1 MCLEELFINRITM
14 HSTVVRAFGLLSIAA
29 TTLAAPYKRNPP
41 TVVQKTIQDGVV
53 FTLGNNTYLAD
64 TRNPRVTE
72 TNIQSVLMETN
83 ESLFMPM
90 TVISTDDGIIDRHRI
105 EDTIQAYLDGDDVFS
120 LDFMEGV
127 YIAPR
132 SPLVNVTTSAFDQLS
147 RMDVK
152 HIFMNQ
158 HHAQG
163 HKLLGAL
170 SFGDFN
176 ETSLPPGPYILT
188 GSAEDLQLVP
198 VYRLYEDAYR
208 DFLYGTY
215 EAADG
220 SYTPLE
226 LTYPAFR
233 YPAIPVPSRIYSWND
248 PRPFAGFRVGIKDL
262 YDTKGLVTTGGSQAW
277 AYINEPATSNAPSI
291 QRIVDLGGVLVGKQK
306 LAQFASGANPW
317 QWQEEHY
324 PFNPRGD
331 GWLTC
336 SASSSGGGCSIAAY
350 DWLDYAIG
358 SDTGSS
364 MRRPA
369 AVSGTYGNRPSQGLM
384 SLEQVL
390 PLGGATDT
398 AGVFSRDPHR
408 WAYFAKHWYIPSLH
422 QSTNVT
428 GLSALTVPD
437 TDSFPK
443 TILYPTDYLPLNN
456 SAAQPILEAF
466 IGNMSALFNMEVK
479 RLNLTATV
487 QNASDPIAANSLSS
501 DALGIINRF
510 TQWDEVAE
518 PLISRWGELFD
529 GRFPPIDP
537 ARREGWR
544 TFNETAIN
552 PDTYKLAL
560 EEKNAAVEWYESN
573 IQFSTPDS
581 CSESVMLYDIGTG
594 GLPSYREEDL
604 INGNPKASFLA
615 VTPEGAAITGAGI
628 CPIYGCADFTVPI
641 GQVEYQSEVTFHPEY
656 VPVTINMV
664 VKRGCDFVLYNMIEK
679 LADAGVI
686 GTVKTGRT
694 AY

>member
-1 MCLEELFINRITM
+1 M

-41 TVVQKTIQDGVV
+41 TVVQKTVQDGVV

-552 PDTYKLAL
+552 PDTYNLAL

>member
-1 MCLEELFINRITM
+1 M

-428 GLSALTVPD
+428 GLS
-437 TDSFPK
+437 
-443 TILYPTDYLPLNN
+443 
-456 SAAQPILEAF
+456 
-466 IGNMSALFNMEVK
+466 
-479 RLNLTATV
+479 
-487 QNASDPIAANSLSS
+487 
-501 DALGIINRF
+501 
-510 TQWDEVAE
+510 
-518 PLISRWGELFD
+518 
-529 GRFPPIDP
+529 
-537 ARREGWR
+537 
-544 TFNETAIN
+544 
-552 PDTYKLAL
+552 
-560 EEKNAAVEWYESN
+560 
-573 IQFSTPDS
+573 
-581 CSESVMLYDIGTG
+581 
-594 GLPSYREEDL
+594 
-604 INGNPKASFLA
+604 
-615 VTPEGAAITGAGI
+615 
-628 CPIYGCADFTVPI
+628 
-641 GQVEYQSEVTFHPEY
+641 
-656 VPVTINMV
+656 
-664 VKRGCDFVLYNMIEK
+664 
-679 LADAGVI
+679 
-686 GTVKTGRT
+686 
-694 AY
+694 

>member
-1 MCLEELFINRITM
+1 MQ
-14 HSTVVRAFGLLSIAA
+14 STVVRAFALLSIAA
-29 TTLAAPYKRNPP
+29 TTLAAPYKRNSP
-41 TVVQKTIQDGVV
+41 TVVQKTVQDGVV
-53 FTLGNNTYLAD
+53 FTLGNTTYLAD
-64 TRNPRVTE
+64 TRNPKVTG
-72 TNIQSVLMETN
+72 TTIQSGLAEMTEK
-83 ESLFMPM
+83 LFMPM
-90 TVISTDDGIIDRHRI
+90 TVISTDDGIIDGQCI
-105 EDTIQAYLDGDDVFS
+105 EDTTQAYLDGDDVFS

-127 YIAPR
+127 YMAPR
-132 SPLVNVTTSAFDQLS
+132 SASVNVTTSAFDQFS
-147 RMDVK
+147 KMDVK
-152 HIFMNQ
+152 HVFTNH

-233 YPAIPVPSRIYSWND
+233 YPAVPVPSRIYSWND

-262 YDTKGLVTTGGSQAW
+262 YDMKGLVTTGGSQAW

-437 TDSFPK
+437 TDNFPK

-479 RLNLTATV
+479 RLNFTATV
-487 QNASDPIAANSLSS
+487 QNASDSIAANSLSS

-544 TFNETAIN
+544 TFNESAIN
-552 PDTYKLAL
+552 IDTYNLAL

-604 INGNPKASFLA
+604 INGNPNASFLA

-641 GQVEYQSEVTFHPEY
+641 GQVEYQSEVTFHTEY

-664 VKRGCDFVLYNMIEK
+664 VKRGCDFVLYNLIEK

>member
-1 MCLEELFINRITM
+1 M
-14 HSTVVRAFGLLSIAA
+14 HSTVVRAFALISIAA
-29 TTLAAPYKRNPP
+29 STLAAPYKRNPP
-41 TVVQKTIQDGVV
+41 TVVQKTVQDGVV
-53 FTLGNNTYLAD
+53 FTMGNNTYLAD
-64 TRNPRVTE
+64 TRNPRVTGATIPSDLVE
-72 TNIQSVLMETN
+72 TKED
-83 ESLFMPM
+83 LFMPM
-90 TVISTDDGIIDRHRI
+90 VVISTDDGMVDGQCIK
-105 EDTIQAYLDGDDVFS
+105 DTIQAYLDGDDVFS

-127 YIAPR
+127 YMAPR
-132 SPLVNVTTSAFDQLS
+132 LPSVNVTTSAFNQFS
-147 RMDVK
+147 KMDVK
-152 HIFMNQ
+152 HIFMNH

-170 SFGDFN
+170 FFGDLD

-188 GSAEDLQLVP
+188 GSVEDLQLVP

-262 YDTKGLVTTGGSQAW
+262 YDMKGLVTTGGSQAW

-408 WAYFAKHWYIPSLH
+408 GAYFAKHWYTPSLH

-437 TDSFPK
+437 TDNFPK

-479 RLNLTATV
+479 RLNFTATV
-487 QNASDPIAANSLSS
+487 QNASDSIAANSLSS

-552 PDTYKLAL
+552 IDTYNLAL
-560 EEKNAAVEWYESN
+560 EEKNAAAEWYESN

-604 INGNPKASFLA
+604 INGNPNASFLA

-641 GQVEYQSEVTFHPEY
+641 GQVEYQSEVTFHTEF

>member
-1 MCLEELFINRITM
+1 M
-14 HSTVVRAFGLLSIAA
+14 HSAVVRAFALVSIAA
-29 TTLAAPYKRNPP
+29 TTLAATYKRNSP
-41 TVVQKTIQDGVV
+41 TVVQKTVQDGVV
-53 FTLGNNTYLAD
+53 FTLGNTTYLAD
-64 TRNPRVTE
+64 TRNPKFTGVTIQSGLTE
-72 TNIQSVLMETN
+72 TTEK
-83 ESLFMPM
+83 LFMPM
-90 TVISTDDGIIDRHRI
+90 TVISTDDGIVDGQCI

-127 YIAPR
+127 YMAPR
-132 SPLVNVTTSAFDQLS
+132 SPSVNVTTSAFDQFS
-147 RMDVK
+147 KMDVK
-152 HIFMNQ
+152 HIFMNH
-158 HHAQG
+158 HHARG
-163 HKLLGAL
+163 HKILGAL

-176 ETSLPPGPYILT
+176 DTSLPPGPYILT
-188 GSAEDLQLVP
+188 GSAEDLQFVP

-262 YDTKGLVTTGGSQAW
+262 YDMKGLVTTGGSQAW

-437 TDSFPK
+437 TDNFPK

-479 RLNLTATV
+479 RLNFTATV
-487 QNASDPIAANSLSS
+487 QNASDSIAANSLSS

-544 TFNETAIN
+544 TFNESAIN
-552 PDTYKLAL
+552 IDTYNLAL

-604 INGNPKASFLA
+604 INGNPNASFLA

-641 GQVEYQSEVTFHPEY
+641 GQVEYQSEVTFHTEY

-664 VKRGCDFVLYNMIEK
+664 VKRGCDFVLYNLIEK